1 MTTIY
6 QHPDGH
12 SIDFTDNALTTT
24 TADGKAVSIP
34 IGPYGLLLLGDKLES
49 IAAGENREDA
59 PGIPDRIKGNG
70 PDSREV
76 QPVKS
81 LTNNATDFIAATARY
96 ATVNGGFNILFLVLV
111 LQFVALVWGVL

>member
-34 IGPYGLLLLGDKLES
+34 IGPYGLLLLVDKLES
-49 IAAGENREDA
+49 IAAGENREGA
-59 PGIPDRIKGNG
+59 PDIPDRIKGNG
-70 PDSREV
+70 PDAPHDR
-76 QPVKS
+76 PAKT
-81 LTNNATDFIAATARY
+81 LTKYATDFIAATARY
-96 ATVNGGFNILFLVLV
+96 ANVNGGFNILFLMLA
-111 LQFVALVWGVL
+111 LQFVALVWVAL